1 MEIVRKISWHI
12 KCLSWLFL
20 IKVILLAVFMAV
32 MLAFSGLSLAFP
44 FLAVVIIIITT
55 PNYYHENITSLT
67 RYVDSKIRR
76 YSNLEYLI
84 ISLLIQLLLVILP
97 MAIIYGLLGEKGFV
111 DNLLGFIAIML
122 WVLSFSSIISLIT
135 LDMPKLE
142 QGLINGFIL
151 IPMVLPVVLL
161 ISHDL
166 GLLAGMALL
175 SALFAILLG
184 EVILMKLSH

>member
-1 MEIVRKISWHI
+1 
-12 KCLSWLFL
+12 
-20 IKVILLAVFMAV
+20 MAV

>member
-184 EVILMKLSH
+184 EVILMKLTH

>member
-1 MEIVRKISWHI
+1 
-12 KCLSWLFL
+12 
-20 IKVILLAVFMAV
+20 
-32 MLAFSGLSLAFP
+32 
-44 FLAVVIIIITT
+44 
-55 PNYYHENITSLT
+55 
-67 RYVDSKIRR
+67 
-76 YSNLEYLI
+76 
-84 ISLLIQLLLVILP
+84 